1 MNQFTGIGRLT
12 KDVEVRQTSNGK
24 SVGSFT
30 LAVNGFN
37 DNTDFIRCQVW
48 DKRADNLAR
57 FTHKGSQIGVT
68 GRISTGSYQDKDGKT
83 VYTTDVV
90 VNSFDLLDPKETKQ
104 DRPDPYNPQ
113 NTDDGGVDDPFKDD
127 GQQIDISD
135 DMMPF

>member
-1 MNQFTGIGRLT
+1 MNSTNLVGRLT
-12 KDVEVRQTSNGK
+12 RDIEIRQTSNGK

-30 LAVNGFN
+30 LAVNGYN

-48 DKRADNLAR
+48 EKRADNLAK
-57 FTHKGSQIGVT
+57 FTHKGSQIGIT
-68 GRISTGSYQDKDGKT
+68 GRISTGSYQNKDGKT

-90 VNSFDLLDPKETKQ
+90 VNSFDLLDPKENKQ

-113 NTDDGGVDDPFKDD
+113 NTDDGGVNDPFKDD
-127 GQQIDISD
+127 SQQIDITD

>member
-1 MNQFTGIGRLT
+1 MNSTNLVGRLT
-12 KDVEVRQTSNGK
+12 RDIEIRQTSNGK
-24 SVGSFT
+24 SIGSFT
-30 LAVNGFN
+30 LAVNGYN

-48 DKRADNLAR
+48 EKRADNLAK
-57 FTHKGSQIGVT
+57 FTHKGSQIGIT

-90 VNSFDLLDPKETKQ
+90 VNSFDLLDPKENKQ

-113 NTDDGGVDDPFKDD
+113 NTDDGGVNDPFKDD
-127 GQQIDISD
+127 SQQIDITD

>member
-1 MNQFTGIGRLT
+1 MNSTNLVGRLT
-12 KDVEVRQTSNGK
+12 RDIEIRQTSNGK

-30 LAVNGFN
+30 LAVNGYN

-48 DKRADNLAR
+48 GKRADNLAK
-57 FTHKGSQIGVT
+57 FTHKGSQIGIT

-90 VNSFDLLDPKETKQ
+90 VNSFDLLDPKENKQ

-113 NTDDGGVDDPFKDD
+113 NTDDGGVNDPFKDD
-127 GQQIDISD
+127 SQQIDITD

>member
-113 NTDDGGVDDPFKDD
+113 NTDDGGVDDSFKDD

-135 DMMPF
+135 DDLPF